1 MASRKV
7 GNVIY
12 KHDLS
17 PKLTTFRV
25 TPEDGEAFP
34 TYTAGQ
40 YIALGR
46 DDARLTKKVGVDP
59 DGRPLFEP
67 DLDENGQQ
75 RIGPVMH
82 SYSVASA
89 PWETGEYGF
98 LEFYVV
104 LELDDGVPGRLSTVL
119 LGMPCCKDQHVH
131 YVDRIVGSF
140 TLDKLVQDAK
150 RVIMIGT
157 GTGLAPFISMV
168 KQLHHDGGE
177 LGSHARD
184 RAYTL
189 LHTNRTTGELGYHQ
203 TLLDIASSGSF
214 DFHYLPTVSRPTP
227 EDGDNPVL
235 GTGRATNILRVLYDL
250 PMKEEED
257 VAGAVAGSP
266 GRAVA
271 EAALARTPR
280 PTLPP
285 SADMTVLRRRFDP
298 TGAVILTSG
307 NPASSADIEQT
318 AARVGVRSEVEPW

>member
-25 TPEDGEAFP
+25 TPKNGGAFP
-34 TYTAGQ
+34 PYTAGQ

-46 DDARLTKKVGVDP
+46 DDARLTKKVGVDL
-59 DGRPLFEP
+59 DGRPVFEP
-67 DLDENGQQ
+67 DLDESGQQ

-89 PWETGEYGF
+89 PWETAEHRF

-104 LELDDGVPGRLSTVL
+104 QELAGGAPGRLSTVL
-119 LGMPCCKDQHVH
+119 LGMPCCQDQHVH

-168 KQLHHDGGE
+168 KQLHHDGGA
-177 LGSHARD
+177 LGSDARD
-184 RAYTL
+184 RAYAL
-189 LHTNRTTGELGYHQ
+189 LHTNRTTAELGYHQ

-214 DFHYLPTVSRPTP
+214 DFLYLPTVSRPTP
-227 EDGDNPVL
+227 QDGDDPVL
-235 GTGRATNILRVLYDL
+235 GSGRATNILRLLYDL

-257 VAGAVAGSP
+257 VAEAIPGSP
-266 GRAVA
+266 ARAVA

-285 SADMTVLRRRFDP
+285 SAEMTALRRRFDP
-298 TGAVILTSG
+298 TDAVILTCG
-307 NPASSADIEQT
+307 NPASTSDIERT
-318 AARVGVRSEVEPW
+318 AARVGLRSEVEPW

>member
-1 MASRKV
+1 MASRRV

-17 PKLTTFRV
+17 PQLTIFRV
-25 TPEDGEAFP
+25 TPEDGGAFP
-34 TYTAGQ
+34 PYTAGK

-46 DDARLTKKVGVDP
+46 EDARLTKKVGVDL
-59 DGRPLFEP
+59 DGRPVFEP
-67 DLDENGQQ
+67 DLDESGQQ

-82 SYSVASA
+82 SYTVASA
-89 PWETGEYGF
+89 PWETAEHGF

-104 LELDDGVPGRLSTVL
+104 QEMADGVPGRLSTVL
-119 LGMPCCKDQHVH
+119 LGMPCGKDQHVD

-168 KQLHHDGGE
+168 KQLHHDGGA
-177 LGSHARD
+177 LGSDARD
-184 RAYTL
+184 RVYTL
-189 LHTNRTTGELGYHQ
+189 LHTNRTTAELGYHQ

-214 DFHYLPTVSRPTP
+214 DFHYLPTVSRPSP
-227 EDGDNPVL
+227 QDGDDPVL
-235 GTGRATNILRVLYDL
+235 GCGRATNILRLLYDL

-257 VAGAVAGSP
+257 RDGAVAGS
-266 GRAVA
+266 RARAAA

-280 PTLPP
+280 PTLPASVDS
-285 SADMTVLRRRFDP
+285 SALKRSFDP
-298 TGAVILTSG
+298 TDAVIVTCG
-307 NPASSADIEQT
+307 NPASMADIEGT
-318 AARVGVRSEVEPW
+318 AARVGVRSEAEPW